1 MPTRNTPDL
10 RTISGFKNKLT
21 GGGTRPNLFEVV
33 LNFPTIVT
41 QPDAEKTRF
50 LVKAAALPASTIAPV
65 EVPFR
70 GRIFKIAGDRT
81 FETWTVTVINDTD
94 FEIRNAFEE
103 WMNVVNQLDNA
114 TGITN
119 PDEYMQDALVHQLDR
134 SAGEGILTAAQT
146 SVLRSYQ
153 FRDIFPTNISA
164 IDLSYDST
172 DAIEEFTVEFQVQW
186 WEAIKGGATVASNTS
201 DIS

>member
-41 QPDAEKTRF
+41 QPDAEKTSF
-50 LVKAAALPASTIAPV
+50 VVKAVALPASTIAPV

-114 TGITN
+114 TGLTN

-134 SAGEGILTAAQT
+134 SAGEGILSEAQS

-164 IDLSYDST
+164 IYLSYEST

-186 WEAIKGGATVASNTS
+186 WEAIKGGASVASNTS